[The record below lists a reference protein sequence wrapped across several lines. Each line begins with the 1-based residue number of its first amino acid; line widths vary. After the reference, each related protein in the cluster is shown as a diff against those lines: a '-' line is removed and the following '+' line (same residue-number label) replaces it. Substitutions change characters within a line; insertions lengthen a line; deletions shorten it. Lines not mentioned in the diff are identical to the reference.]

1 MAISIHVDDIG
12 SENVV
17 NNASSTNPKEEQ
29 KNNPWTSLFSRFM
42 KNAFHKIFI
51 ESHAILYNKWLNKI
65 ITFALISLI
74 GWLAAFVLFK
84 NEALPG
90 GMLFSFYV
98 LVACSHVIGHL
109 FELIK
114 LPSLLG
120 IHMSIKCNRI
130 PFQTR
135 FLVV

>member
-1 MAISIHVDDIG
+1 MWTILVR
-12 SENVV
+12 
-17 NNASSTNPKEEQ
+17 K
-29 KNNPWTSLFSRFM
+29 TSLIM
-42 KNAFHKIFI
+42 QVQQTQKKNKRTTRGPHYSQDSWKMLFI

-98 LVACSHVIGHL
+98 LVTCSHVIGHL